1 MVAHITA
8 SFWKLLGKITA
19 YLLRVVFKID
29 LGIFYGVSRI
39 CLSLK
44 HSSTLEKKNENKKK
58 KKKGT
63 SGHCW
68 HPDMKLLKEKNNK
81 KKKVIRMCL
90 HRYMYLPLSHDP
102 SRVIFFFS
110 RYIYIISYLFRRF
123 IFLFFILV

>member
-81 KKKVIRMCL
+81 KKKK
-90 HRYMYLPLSHDP
+90 LSGCVYIGICIYRCHM
-102 SRVIFFFS
+102 ILQGWFFFS
-110 RYIYIISYLFRRF
+110 LDIFILFPTF
-123 IFLFFILV
+123 LDALFSCFLF